1 MSLHD
6 EIMSL
11 PVKSDVEEF
20 TISARAN
27 YKQGHRDARHAAAEL
42 AIKYDQDIERVKA
55 DLDRLHRER
64 DAFQEQCR
72 VMAEENA
79 RIKAVLNDAH
89 LLSMSW
95 ALYYQSIHDLSDF
108 LPAHKKII
116 DACCREL
123 GLLGR
128 RGVYG

>member
-11 PVKSDVEEF
+11 PVKSDVEGF
-20 TISARAN
+20 TISARTN

-42 AIKYDQDIERVKA
+42 AVQADAEIAQLRA

-64 DAFQEQCR
+64 DSFQEQCR

-79 RIKAVLNDAH
+79 RVKAVLRDAYV
-89 LLSMSW
+89 LAVGW
-95 ALYYQSIHDLSDF
+95 AGHYEFS
-108 LPAHKKII
+108 HKLAKVHPDHQKIL
-116 DACCREL
+116 DACKREL
-123 GLLGR
+123 GL
-128 RGVYG
+128 